1 VTSAT
6 IQSQKLSTNQVTSLF
21 EIDFA
26 SVGGSAKVHLTDG
39 LEQQPGGNGEFET
52 MQVNWFG
59 SLTTFNH
66 CEIELSGSRSDLT
79 GNVAEP
85 TLSIAADKLWSFSSW
100 ASATSG
106 MNLMEYRGITVR
118 RQRLFYDTPTLI
130 QPQVY
135 FVKSVNELSSSSIIF
150 TLTPMLGG
158 DNSSKPS
165 ARKLEL

>member
-1 VTSAT
+1 VTTAT
-6 IQSQKLSTNQVTSLF
+6 IQSQKLATNPVTSLF
-21 EIDFA
+21 EIDFT
-26 SVGGSAKVHLTDG
+26 SIGGSAKVHLSDG
-39 LEQQPGGNGEFET
+39 MERNSFVADFEV

-59 SLTTFNH
+59 SLTTFEH
-66 CEIELSGSRSDLT
+66 IEIELSGSRSDLT
-79 GNVAEP
+79 GNISEP
-85 TLSIAADKLWSFSSW
+85 TLSIAADKLWSFSNW

-106 MNLMEYRGITVR
+106 MNLMDYRGITVR
-118 RQRLFYDTPTLI
+118 RQRLFYNTPTLV